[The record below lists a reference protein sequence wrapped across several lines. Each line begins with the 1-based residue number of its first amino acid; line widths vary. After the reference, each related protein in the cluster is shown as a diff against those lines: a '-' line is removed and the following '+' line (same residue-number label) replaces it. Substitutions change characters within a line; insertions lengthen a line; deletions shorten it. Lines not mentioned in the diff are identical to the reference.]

1 MKNDFYVHGES
12 KPMKTTIY
20 ANYGVLAHEYQ
31 TIYTVTAPHG
41 HAKVSEQVIVEI
53 PDDFKPYHNEAGE
66 VVVNVP
72 GMPWPY
78 MLGEVLA
85 AVDGELP
92 GLRWYDGRKW
102 HRVAL
107 EVIDGDR
114 DEVPH
119 D

>member
-1 MKNDFYVHGES
+1 
-12 KPMKTTIY
+12 MKTTIY

-31 TIYTVTAPHG
+31 TVYTATAPHG

-53 PDDFKPYHNEAGE
+53 PDDFKPYHNEIGE
-66 VVVNVP
+66 VIVNVP

-78 MLGEVLA
+78 TLAEVLTTINGDA
-85 AVDGELP
+85 P
-92 GLRWYDGRKW
+92 GLCWYDSHQS

-114 DEVPH
+114 DEAH
-119 D
+119 HG